1 MSSQPN
7 FHSRIIHNC
16 LGWTCSEKD
25 KEAMDRHKRPWNP
38 EVHKILLSREVVA
51 NQDPERPMEA
61 NIGTIDA

>member
-1 MSSQPN
+1 MQRKRQRG
-7 FHSRIIHNC
+7 H
-16 LGWTCSEKD
+16 D
-25 KEAMDRHKRPWNP
+25 DRHKRPWNP